1 MFLKVYSSLIIA
13 MKLFPNF
20 GAENEMMVHFDSMTQ
35 EVNAGHCYLVAWL
48 LQVKIINS
56 LKV

>member
-35 EVNAGHCYLVAWL
+35 EVNAGHCYLVAFRL
-48 LQVKIINS
+48 SKTL
-56 LKV
+56 